1 MNKRGSR
8 KGKKMLERTS
18 SSTDRLISRR
28 FGLTFYIG
36 VACIFLVLICAAFLI
51 LYKLPDANAFNDHVE
66 NLFLETK
73 STTPMEIQL
82 LEIMAESGTA
92 FSETLETYRYV
103 ILILFSFSSVLLI
116 AALLFFQNILLLSNR
131 MSEVEKT
138 GIQVNSLILNRG
150 ENIVLI
156 NNFELDLTASAC
168 ETLAVLCEARLDDEV
183 ISGTDI
189 EALISGKNKID
200 CDEANGAMRIKRLR
214 DNLGN
219 QMMSEL
225 LIRNVSKKGYV
236 LTVDKGVIKVL

>member
-1 MNKRGSR
+1 MFDELTNQVIVFNRKSASCQKSNYILENGGVKSR
-8 KGKKMLERTS
+8 TKHE
-18 SSTDRLISRR
+18 
-28 FGLTFYIG
+28 FGL
-36 VACIFLVLICAAFLI
+36 
-51 LYKLPDANAFNDHVE
+51 P
-66 NLFLETK
+66 
-73 STTPMEIQL
+73 
-82 LEIMAESGTA
+82 
-92 FSETLETYRYV
+92 
-103 ILILFSFSSVLLI
+103 
-116 AALLFFQNILLLSNR
+116 LLSNR

-225 LIRNVSKKGYV
+225 LIKNVSKKGYV